1 MLEAIEHDPHR
12 WPHGPAWAERL
23 RGWARA
29 GASA

>member
-12 WPHGPAWAERL
+12 WPYGPAWAERMRAL
-23 RGWARA
+23 GAA